1 MSKLH
6 EHAKFRDG
14 WILPV
19 DFNKKFAK
27 FEEKEKRRAISDINK
42 DWSILEQFLVK
53 EFSCRGPEHQP
64 VCLYD
69 FTTKIV
75 IIETIII
82 KTEQPL
88 CDFVIDDYFIY
99 EKSLPAVKI

>member
-19 DFNKKFAK
+19 DFGKKFAK
-27 FEEKEKRRAISDINK
+27 FEERDKRRAISDISS
-42 DWSILEQFLVK
+42 DCGLLEQFLVK

-75 IIETIII
+75 ILETIII
-82 KTEQPL
+82 KAEQSL
-88 CDFVIDDYFIY
+88 CAFVIDDYY
-99 EKSLPAVKI
+99 ANEKEIQTNKI

>member
-1 MSKLH
+1 LSKLH
-6 EHAKFRDG
+6 EHVKFRDG

-27 FEEKEKRRAISDINK
+27 FVEKEKRRAISDINK
-42 DWSILEQFLVK
+42 DCSILEMFLVR

-69 FTTKIV
+69 FTTKI
-75 IIETIII
+75 IILETIII
-82 KTEQPL
+82 KTEQSL
-88 CDFVIDDYFIY
+88 SDFVIDDYY
-99 EKSLPAVKI
+99 TYDRA